1 MLFDLP
7 TAQAIQTAE
16 SADNG
21 LPSPGSL
28 ELTPG
33 VWTNVCPRCRAP
45 ALPKPWRCSKCE
57 WVASKDP
64 KGCCTA
70 IHDVVPYPKD
80 PKLADYPVDAAEV
93 DAAKAK
99 PVAERSEKEKALA
112 VAVVVEEKPP
122 EKPPEDE
129 KPVDPIDPKEIVK

>member
-1 MLFDLP
+1 MLFSTP
-7 TAQAIQTAE
+7 TAIAIQTAE

-28 ELTPG
+28 ELQPNT
-33 VWTNVCPRCRAP
+33 WTNVCPRCRAP
-45 ALPKPWRCSKCE
+45 ALPRPWRCSKCK
-57 WVASKDP
+57 WIASEDP

-70 IHDVVPYPKD
+70 IHDVTPDAKD
-80 PKLADYPVDAAEV
+80 PKLADYPVDASEV

-112 VAVVVEEKPP
+112 VAVVVAE

-129 KPVDPIDPKEIVK
+129 RPVDPIDPKEIVK